1 MVNPNALFIRLEKND
16 KKQNT
21 MKWLTLKDIKAQCR
35 IPTDFTEEDEL
46 LTGYGNSAEST
57 ILRNLNRTF
66 YDLTEQYGAVNAQ
79 NHAWSDIINASKMLV
94 DVWYQHRSPLDG
106 LSMSI
111 VPYTFDLL
119 IKPYMKLA
127 GSVGGD
133 DYQTVTLG
141 SDAKIE
147 FTAEL
152 PDDLKLSDVEFAG
165 KVINADD
172 TDKVQSFTKADC
184 IAVDEGNSYVVLV
197 YTEPLGVGMLM
208 LKLTVHIPDTDYPS
222 GYRKQV
228 VNINPYTIIKG

>member
-1 MVNPNALFIRLEKND
+1 
-16 KKQNT
+16 
-21 MKWLTLKDIKAQCR
+21 MKWLTLEEIKAQLR
-35 IPTDFTEEDEL
+35 IEPGFTAEDTL
-46 LTGYGNSAEST
+46 LNGYGNSAEST
-57 ILRNLNRTF
+57 VLNHLNRTY
-66 YDLTEQYGAVNAQ
+66 YDLLEQYGSVPQ
-79 NHAWSDIINASKMLV
+79 PIIDASKMLV
-94 DVWYQHRSPLDG
+94 DVWYKHRSPVEA

-152 PDDLKLSDVEFAG
+152 PDDLKLSDVDFTG

-172 TDKVQSFTKADC
+172 TDNVQPFTKADC
-184 IAVDEGNSYVVLV
+184 IAVDDGESYVVLV
-197 YTEPLGVGMLM
+197 DTEPLGVGMLM
-208 LKLTVHIPDTDYPS
+208 MKLTVHIPDTDYPI

>member
-1 MVNPNALFIRLEKND
+1 
-16 KKQNT
+16 
-21 MKWLTLKDIKAQCR
+21 MKWLTLEQIKAQLR
-35 IPTDFTEEDEL
+35 IEPNFTAEDEL
-46 LTGYGNSAEST
+46 LKGYGDSAEST
-57 ILRNLNRTF
+57 VLNHLNRTY
-66 YDLTEQYGAVNAQ
+66 YDMLEQYGRVPQ
-79 NHAWSDIINASKMLV
+79 PIIDASKMLV
-94 DVWYQHRSPLDG
+94 DVWYKHRSPVEA
-106 LSMSI
+106 LSMSV
-111 VPYTFDLL
+111 VPYTFELM

-127 GSVGGD
+127 GSIGGD

-152 PDDLKLSDVEFAG
+152 PDDLKLGDVDFTG

-197 YTEPLGVGMLM
+197 DTEPLGVGMLM
-208 LKLTVHIPDTDYPS
+208 LKLTVHIPDTDYPI

>member
-1 MVNPNALFIRLEKND
+1 
-16 KKQNT
+16 
-21 MKWLTLKDIKAQCR
+21 MKWLTLEKIKQQCR
-35 IPTDFTEEDEL
+35 IEADFTMEDTL

-57 ILRNLNRTF
+57 ILNHLNRTY
-66 YDLTEQYGAVNAQ
+66 YDLTEQYGEVPQ
-79 NHAWSDIINASKMLV
+79 DIINASLMLV
-94 DVWYQHRSPLDG
+94 DVWYHHRSPVEA

-127 GSVGGD
+127 GSVGGE

-152 PDDLKLSDVEFAG
+152 PDGLTLHDVNFSG

-172 TDKVQSFTKADC
+172 TTKVQQFTKADC
-184 IAVDEGNSYVVLV
+184 IEVDGGESYVVLV
-197 YTEPLGVGMLM
+197 DTEPLCVGMLM
-208 LKLTVHIPDTDYPS
+208 LKLTLHIPDTDYPV

-228 VNINPYTIIKG
+228 VNINPHIIIKG